1 MDLSAMPTVFSSHH
15 NWFSATLESI
25 TTTSTTV
32 TSSKLVYSYTNAI
45 NGFTAILSPSELEFI
60 KNTPSY
66 LYAIKDTTVELD
78 TTHSTQFLGLSS
90 KAGAWPV
97 GSYGKDVIIGVVDT
111 GIWPESESFN
121 DVGMSSVPSRWKG
134 ECEVRFQFNSSL
146 CNKKLIGA
154 RYFNKGL
161 LSNRPNL
168 TLSMNSAR
176 DTDGHGTHT
185 SSTASGGCVKGASYF
200 GYGTG
205 TAIGV
210 APHARPGLRTLH
222 NGTPWVLTVAA
233 STIDREF
240 TGVLTLG
247 NGVSVMGLTLY
258 PENSSLSQVLMS
270 FVGACH
276 KNFDSKEVYRKI
288 VVCFDNNN
296 TLFDQYYN
304 VEGTNVSGAIFITNS
319 TDVELF
325 MQSSYPVVFVDL
337 DWGNTVMNYL
347 KKNKDDN
354 SRATQGLDTTHSIQF
369 LGLSSKAGAWPV
381 GSYGKDVIIGVVD
394 TGIWPESESFNDDG
408 MSSVPSRWK
417 GECEDGFQFNSS
429 LCNKKLIGARYFN
442 KGLLSNRPNLTLS
455 MNSAR
460 DTDGHGTHTSST
472 ATGGCVKGATY
483 FGYGTGTAIGV
494 APHAHPIAIAAFA
507 ALEKG
512 IFVSTSAGNR
522 GPGLRTVHNGTP
534 WVLTVAASTIDRE
547 FTGMLTLGNG
557 VSVMGLTLYPENSS
571 LGQVIMSFVGA
582 CHKDFDSKE
591 VYRKIV
597 VCFDNNN
604 TLLDQYYNVEGRNV
618 SGAIFITNSTD
629 VELFM
634 QSSYPVLFV
643 DLDSGNAVMDYLKKV
658 NNGKAKASM
667 KFHGTRLG
675 TKPAPTVA
683 SYSSRGPS
691 NSCPVVLKPDITAPG
706 SLILAAW
713 PDSLSPAVY
722 IKNDLGTGFKKL
734 YSKFNILSGTSMSCP
749 HASGVAALLK
759 SAHPNWTPSAI
770 RSAMMTTSDILDNT
784 FKPIQDI
791 GDYNN
796 PATPLAMGSGHVAPN
811 KAMNPGLIYDINPQD
826 YVNLLCGLNYTKIQ
840 IQAITRSSKVN
851 CSNPSLDI
859 NYPSFIAYFQ
869 VSNTSSNKVIHEFKR
884 TVTYVGVG
892 RSTFMAKVTT
902 VGGLNV
908 SVSPE
913 KLSFRSMN
921 EKKSYKL
928 RIEGSY
934 TMEDEVVYGY
944 LSWLDSKRKFV
955 VRSPIVA
962 TSLPMT
968 ALTF

>member
-1 MDLSAMPTVFSSHH
+1 MSHETYIVHMDLSAMPTVFSSHH

-45 NGFTAILSPSELEFI
+45 NGFTALLSPSELEFI
-60 KNTPSY
+60 KNTPGY

-78 TTHSTQFLGLSS
+78 TTHSIQFLGLSS

-121 DVGMSSVPSRWKG
+121 DVGMSSVPSK
-134 ECEVRFQFNSSL
+134 
-146 CNKKLIGA
+146 
-154 RYFNKGL
+154 
-161 LSNRPNL
+161 
-168 TLSMNSAR
+168 
-176 DTDGHGTHT
+176 
-185 SSTASGGCVKGASYF
+185 
-200 GYGTG
+200 
-205 TAIGV
+205 
-210 APHARPGLRTLH
+210 
-222 NGTPWVLTVAA
+222 
-233 STIDREF
+233 
-240 TGVLTLG
+240 
-247 NGVSVMGLTLY
+247 
-258 PENSSLSQVLMS
+258 
-270 FVGACH
+270 
-276 KNFDSKEVYRKI
+276 
-288 VVCFDNNN
+288 
-296 TLFDQYYN
+296 
-304 VEGTNVSGAIFITNS
+304 
-319 TDVELF
+319 
-325 MQSSYPVVFVDL
+325 
-337 DWGNTVMNYL
+337 
-347 KKNKDDN
+347 
-354 SRATQGLDTTHSIQF
+354 
-369 LGLSSKAGAWPV
+369 
-381 GSYGKDVIIGVVD
+381 
-394 TGIWPESESFNDDG
+394 
-408 MSSVPSRWK
+408 WK

-442 KGLLSNRPNLTLS
+442 KGLLSNHPNLTLS

-472 ATGGCVKGATY
+472 ATGGCVKGASY

-494 APHAHPIAIAAFA
+494 APHARVAMYKAVW
-507 ALEKG
+507 EE
-512 IFVSTSAGNR
+512 
-522 GPGLRTVHNGTP
+522 GPGLRTLHNGTP

-571 LGQVIMSFVGA
+571 LSQVLMSFVGA

-597 VCFDNNN
+597 VCFDSNN

-643 DLDSGNAVMDYLKKV
+643 DLDSGNTVMDYLKKV

-675 TKPAPTVA
+675 TKPAPRVA

-759 SAHPNWTPSAI
+759 TAHPNWTPSAI
-770 RSAMMTTSDILDNT
+770 RSAMMTTSDIQDNT

-796 PATPLAMGSGHVAPN
+796 PSTPLAMGSGHVAPN
-811 KAMNPGLIYDINPQD
+811 RALNPGLIYDINPQD

-840 IQAITRSSKVN
+840 IQAITRSSNVN

-869 VSNTSSNKVIHEFKR
+869 INNTSTNKVIREFKR

-892 RSTFMAKVTT
+892 RSMFMAKVTT

-944 LSWLDSKRKFV
+944 LSWMDSKRKFV

-968 ALTF
+968 GLTF